1 MSGPTS
7 VMRDVTVR
15 PAIQV
20 NWVSALI
27 LSWFGG
33 LALCPETIAGDPH
46 RDSRI
51 VVTGIVT
58 DIDGQVVPDATIYL
72 VYAPV
77 IVYAPRIDDVR
88 TVTTRTDAAG
98 VWAFS
103 LEHSFHGDLVAL
115 VAKGGHAL
123 GMENKPSRSLFGA
136 QYEPGDTIDIPIQL
150 GRRVRRTL
158 RVVDERGSPIEGARL
173 GLCGVSRADHT
184 PSFYWGEALVPEL
197 SWVTAA
203 DGTVTIDD
211 LPTSHILRLR
221 IETPQHGAQSIRLD
235 VDKLADEATV
245 TLVPVCRVEIALV
258 LDDTSRLSD
267 REVTIDSR
275 SPREASPS
283 EEALIRQIWPWGGN
297 AFART
302 DASGKATVVVPAGE
316 LRAQVKRLADERQF
330 PADATPV
337 QGQPGQTVSLPIPF
351 KPGMKLTG
359 RVQTPDQEPIANV
372 GLHLSGVDVRSS
384 DDGTFA
390 AWAPADQPVY
400 RRVQDIPDG
409 FSFPFETHL
418 RSSAPTDATSAATE
432 QEIPPVILGKAVPVC
447 GPSGR

>member
-1 MSGPTS
+1 M
-7 VMRDVTVR
+7 
-15 PAIQV
+15 
-20 NWVSALI
+20 
-27 LSWFGG
+27 
-33 LALCPETIAGDPH
+33 
-46 RDSRI
+46 
-51 VVTGIVT
+51 
-58 DIDGQVVPDATIYL
+58 
-72 VYAPV
+72 
-77 IVYAPRIDDVR
+77 
-88 TVTTRTDAAG
+88 
-98 VWAFS
+98 
-103 LEHSFHGDLVAL
+103 
-115 VAKGGHAL
+115 
-123 GMENKPSRSLFGA
+123 
-136 QYEPGDTIDIPIQL
+136 
-150 GRRVRRTL
+150 
-158 RVVDERGSPIEGARL
+158 
-173 GLCGVSRADHT
+173 
-184 PSFYWGEALVPEL
+184 PEL

-359 RVQTPDQEPIANV
+359 ACRLQI
-372 GLHLSGVDVRSS
+372 RSPSRMS
-384 DDGTFA
+384 DCTSRALTFA
-390 AWAPADQPVY
+390 RATTGLSPPGASRSAGLP
-400 RRVQDIPDG
+400 
-409 FSFPFETHL
+409 
-418 RSSAPTDATSAATE
+418 SSARYPRR
-432 QEIPPVILGKAVPVC
+432 ILV
-447 GPSGR
+447 SL